1 MTVIVFIVLIG
12 VLLINAYYN
21 RKVYLKRI
29 EQIEL
34 QNEQQA
40 EVVEKLTEEIK
51 RGVILFHKGTFI
63 VYREDAEG
71 EAEDGRKES

>member
-34 QNEQQA
+34 QNKQQA
-40 EVVEKLTEEIK
+40 EVVERFMEEIGS
-51 RGVILFHKGTFI
+51 GVIVFHKGRFI
-63 VYREDAEG
+63 VY
-71 EAEDGRKES
+71 KE